1 RLLGRGPALIALLM
15 LAFSPFIVEYGLY
28 VGTDI
33 PFAALCFLALALLVA
48 PATDDRQP
56 TPFRS
61 LSVISRRSSVVAFA
75 GLAAGAAFLMRHP
88 GLLLLP
94 FGWLA
99 IWRSDQL
106 RATSYE
112 INNANSKL
120 VRRGLLVFTLAFLI
134 AISPQLIVN
143 TLDTGQPLYNQQA
156 KNVWLCVYGS
166 CDWGHWD
173 EAPNSVTMGEIVLRA
188 PDRVLANWWAN
199 VRGFFGTGAEDT
211 SEFGRAI
218 QLRFLSFPA
227 NWLAIGGLLAWL
239 VLSFRRIKQ
248 GGKEIRRQGDKQVEL
263 DSVFPSLPHL
273 VCLSLLLVWIGIYV
287 LTVSIGVSL
296 PRFFLPLAPIYS
308 IAATWTI
315 TRLGPATDDRPTYHL
330 SAFTFQ
336 VPRNAQ
342 LIAAIL
348 LLLFLW
354 SGFATG
360 AGYVLANQPP
370 DEAAA
375 ARLVQATLRPGE
387 RLIVQVSPRIS
398 IGKYS
403 AIAHLVTSGG
413 GQYLLAQGGTQPA
426 GSTVVQIVGQ
436 YTLYRLTP

>member
-1 RLLGRGPALIALLM
+1 
-15 LAFSPFIVEYGLY
+15 V
-28 VGTDI
+28 
-33 PFAALCFLALALLVA
+33 
-48 PATDDRQP
+48 
-56 TPFRS
+56 
-61 LSVISRRSSVVAFA
+61 
-75 GLAAGAAFLMRHP
+75 
-88 GLLLLP
+88 
-94 FGWLA
+94 
-99 IWRSDQL
+99 
-106 RATSYE
+106 
-112 INNANSKL
+112 
-120 VRRGLLVFTLAFLI
+120 LLVFTLAFLI
-134 AISPQLIVN
+134 TISPQLAVN

-199 VRGFFGTGAEDT
+199 VRGFFATGAEDT

-218 QLRFLSFPA
+218 QFRFLSFPA

-239 VLSFRRIKQ
+239 VLSFQRIRQ
-248 GGKEIRRQGDKQVEL
+248 GYQETRRQRYRQAEL
-263 DSVFPSLPHL
+263 GSVSPALPL
-273 VCLSLLLVWIGIYV
+273 LTSLSLLLVWIGIYV
-287 LTVSIGVSL
+287 LTVSIGISL

-308 IAATWTI
+308 IAAAWTI
-315 TRLGPATDDRPTYHL
+315 TRLGPATDDRPTPHV
-330 SAFTFQ
+330 S
-336 VPRNAQ
+336 RNAQ

-354 SGFATG
+354 GGFAAG
-360 AGYVLANQPP
+360 AGYVLGNQPS

-413 GQYLLAQGGTQPA
+413 GGYLLAQGGTQPA
-426 GSTVVQIVGQ
+426 GSTIVQAVGQ